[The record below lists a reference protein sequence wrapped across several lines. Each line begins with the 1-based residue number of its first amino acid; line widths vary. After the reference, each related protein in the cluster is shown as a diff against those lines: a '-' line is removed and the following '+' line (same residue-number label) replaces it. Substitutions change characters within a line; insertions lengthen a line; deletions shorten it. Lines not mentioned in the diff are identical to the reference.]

1 MVITSGLCQVQQ
13 SELHQALKSDSCSL
27 RSLQAVADEGVSVL
41 VHCSDGWDRTA
52 QACSV
57 GSILLDPYY
66 RTIRGLMVTQTAA
79 LTIACSSSDVSHPYL
94 LLFFF

>member
-1 MVITSGLCQVQQ
+1 MVINQDFVRFAAPS
-13 SELHQALKSDSCSL
+13 LKSDSC
-27 RSLQAVADEGVSVL
+27 SLQAVADEGVSVL

-57 GSILLDPYY
+57 ASILLDPNY